1 MAEFEITQ
9 SEYITANTT
18 KNQNF
23 ADVVEGA
30 FYKKT
35 LSEDNI
41 LVDIPAADSTD
52 VSWEDVGEYDEK
64 YLDYNVKL
72 KVSKAN
78 DIYRICLK
86 DENNVSFP
94 IMGDDFLFPIVYDRI
109 DYNVYAIY
117 VRLNTVFVDD
127 YPESVVDTLIKQKTI
142 ATHIKYTTRKTVLS
156 KSKTYDV
163 DEDDS
168 PIEKTW
174 RLYKEIEF
182 DDDGTAISFF
192 NAIREYAFNKV
203 NRRPNLGSPAT
214 APKFQIYSSVPTRKI
229 VDGKQAIVFW
239 SICSIL
245 AGDVANDA
253 RAAFV
258 SSVTSIAADISGEAI
273 FIPVSGKYYHGLG
286 NLTISVNIPAADF
299 DVDSSSLEIKYKKYS
314 SQKAKFSLS
323 HSDSPT
329 TKYTTTETELL
340 TKASYVK
347 RYNEDG
353 SLSKYKQ
360 PLFSEITD
368 TLLSNM
374 KENRKTTQ
382 VEYVGKNN
390 IKVGDTFYYAK
401 DPTTKYIV
409 TKTYLKANP
418 FFVKTIY
425 GRQIL

>member
-1 MAEFEITQ
+1 
-9 SEYITANTT
+9 
-18 KNQNF
+18 
-23 ADVVEGA
+23 
-30 FYKKT
+30 
-35 LSEDNI
+35 
-41 LVDIPAADSTD
+41 
-52 VSWEDVGEYDEK
+52 
-64 YLDYNVKL
+64 
-72 KVSKAN
+72 
-78 DIYRICLK
+78 
-86 DENNVSFP
+86 
-94 IMGDDFLFPIVYDRI
+94 
-109 DYNVYAIY
+109 VYAIY
-117 VRLNTVFVDD
+117 VRRNTVFVDD

-142 ATHIKYTTRKTVLS
+142 ATHIEYKMGKTDLS

-163 DEDDS
+163 DEYDS

-174 RLYKEIEF
+174 RRYKEIEF
-182 DDDGTAISFF
+182 DDDGTVISFF
-192 NAIREYAFNKV
+192 NAIREYASNKV
-203 NRRPNLGSPAT
+203 DNYPLMGAPAT

-229 VDGKQAIVFW
+229 IDGKQAIVFW

-245 AGDVANDA
+245 AGDIAGDA

-273 FIPVSGKYYHGLG
+273 YIPVSGTYYHGFG
-286 NLTISVNIPAADF
+286 NLTISVNIPSADF

-314 SQKAKFSLS
+314 SQKAKFSLA
-323 HSDSPT
+323 SPESQT
-329 TKYTTTETELL
+329 TKYTTAETELL

-353 SLSKYKQ
+353 SLSKYRQ
-360 PLFSEITD
+360 PLFSEIAD
-368 TLLSNM
+368 ILLSNM
-374 KENRKTTQ
+374 EENRKTTQ
-382 VEYVGKNN
+382 LEYVGKNN